1 MIAAGAENDM
11 DRIDRR
17 GFLECMAWAGTGLLW
32 TASGGVLSS
41 RMAPPAA
48 AAETTAGSFH
58 FAQISD
64 THIGFKGQ
72 ANGDPT
78 ATLQQVVDR
87 INALQPA
94 PAFVLHTG
102 DQTHGQKAGA
112 FDTVA
117 EILKG
122 LKTERVFYLPGEH
135 DVFLDGGKEYL
146 GRYGKGTVG
155 GRGWQSFDY
164 KGTHFVGL
172 VNVLKYKGEGM
183 GALGSEQLEWLAKDV
198 AGLPAS
204 TPVVVFTHVPLWS
217 VYPQWGWTTED
228 AGRALEHLKRF
239 GSVTVLN
246 GHIHQ
251 VMQKVEG
258 AVTFHTAM
266 STAFPQPAPGSA
278 PAPGPMKIPEAD
290 ARRMIGAAEVT
301 YVPGQH
307 PLAIVDTRLG

>member
-1 MIAAGAENDM
+1 M

-17 GFLECMAWAGTGLLW
+17 GFLDCMAWVGTGLVW
-32 TASGGVLSS
+32 TATGGVLSS
-41 RMAPPAA
+41 RLITEASASAA
-48 AAETTAGSFH
+48 AAGSFN
-58 FAQISD
+58 FVQISD
-64 THIGFKGQ
+64 THIGFKGE
-72 ANGDPT
+72 ANKDAA

-87 INALQPA
+87 VNALRPA

-122 LKTERVFYLPGEH
+122 VKTERIFYVPGEH

-146 GRYGKGTVG
+146 ARYGKGTVE

-164 KGTHFVGL
+164 KGTHFLGL

-183 GALGSEQLEWLAKDV
+183 GSLGDEQIGWLEQNV
-198 AGLPAS
+198 APLSSS
-204 TPVVVFTHVPLWS
+204 TPVVVFAHVPLWA

-228 AGRALEHLKRF
+228 AEHALASLRRF

-251 VMQKVEG
+251 VLRKVEG
-258 AVTFHTAM
+258 NVSFHTAM

-278 PAPGPMKIPEAD
+278 PAPGPMKIPEAE
-290 ARRMIGAAEVT
+290 ARRLLGVTEVA
-301 YVPGQH
+301 YVPSTQ
-307 PLAIVDTRLG
+307 PLTVVDSTLG

>member
-1 MIAAGAENDM
+1 MSKEPTWIASIDVDFSSAWPGQAG
-11 DRIDRR
+11 
-17 GFLECMAWAGTGLLW
+17 GLVW
-32 TASGGVLSS
+32 VASGGVLSS
-41 RMAPPAA
+41 RLVSPAS
-48 AAETTAGSFH
+48 AAEAASGSFS
-58 FAQISD
+58 FVQISD
-64 THIGFKGQ
+64 THVGFKGQ
-72 ANGDPT
+72 ANADAA

-87 INALQPA
+87 VNALQPA

-122 LKTERVFYLPGEH
+122 VKTERIFYVPGEH
-135 DVFLDGGKEYL
+135 DVFLDGGQEYL
-146 GRYGKGTVG
+146 SRYGKGTVG

-183 GALGSEQLEWLAKDV
+183 GALGEDQIEWLEKDL
-198 AGLPAS
+198 APLSSS
-204 TPVVVFTHVPLWS
+204 TPVVIFSHVPLWA

-228 AGRALEHLKRF
+228 AGRALAYLRRF

-251 VMQKVEG
+251 VLQKVEG
-258 AVTFHTAM
+258 NVSFHTAM

-278 PAPGPMKIPEAD
+278 PAPGPMKIPEAE
-290 ARRMIGAAEVT
+290 ARRMIGVTAVT

-307 PLAIVDTRLG
+307 PLAVVDSTLG